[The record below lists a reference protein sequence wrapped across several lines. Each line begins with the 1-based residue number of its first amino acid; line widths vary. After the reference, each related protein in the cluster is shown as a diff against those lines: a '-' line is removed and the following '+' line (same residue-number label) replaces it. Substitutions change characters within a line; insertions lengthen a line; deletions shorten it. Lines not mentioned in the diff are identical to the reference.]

1 MARDEQLERRRGAV
15 LQRNP
20 IFFLDRYFRIPR
32 KRSGV
37 GGTGFSDFVVGGGG
51 FGHKKVPF
59 AKQVIGVGQKHY
71 SDQRSHRNGNA
82 AGPTN
87 V

>member
-1 MARDEQLERRRGAV
+1 
-15 LQRNP
+15 
-20 IFFLDRYFRIPR
+20 
-32 KRSGV
+32 
-37 GGTGFSDFVVGGGG
+37 
-51 FGHKKVPF
+51 VPF